1 MGHAPN
7 EAMTRLTLSRKIFF
21 ALAALLVMLLLI
33 FSGFSIFGLQ
43 SGMGPYVAEIEIR
56 RMDWLAQLLQKHYV
70 VNGNWNKLRNE
81 DEVWH
86 RLQLGLSS
94 ESRSSTGVKEDSRLP
109 PWYARRQWPH
119 GGDGAS
125 SGENNGDGSYDGE
138 GGPPMP
144 SPQLDLLPRRYAPPP
159 PPWLYPDPREAA
171 DSIYQRLGV
180 VDAAGVR
187 VVGATVDNAS
197 AARLKIKRGND
208 VVGYLVLAPVEGLD
222 SEADRAFI
230 ARQSSVVALT
240 AIAGLIFAL
249 GLSWLL
255 GRRWLGPID
264 ALTQGAQDIAR
275 GRSGTRVLVPGSD
288 ELALLGRTF
297 NDMAERLDTSEASR
311 RAWLADVA
319 HELRTPL
326 AAMRAEIEALQ
337 DGVRTFDD
345 RTALRLHRQVMRLG
359 QLVDDLRSSM
369 RDPQGEPL
377 TVAPLFPLALLKEA
391 VTLSADRFARSRIRV
406 DTRAL
411 DALAASAQPVMEGDA
426 RRLHLV
432 FMNLLDNTLAYTDA
446 PGELRIGALVHSSAA
461 TAATEATDRLV
472 LHFDDS
478 APGVSEAELPRLF
491 ERLFRGETSRSRATG
506 GSGLGLSICRATVE
520 AHGGTIDASAS
531 PQGGLRITVSLP
543 VVAAT

>member
-1 MGHAPN
+1 MP
-7 EAMTRLTLSRKIFF
+7 RLTLSRKIFF
-21 ALAALLVMLLLI
+21 ALAALLVVLLLI
-33 FSGFSIFGLQ
+33 FSGFSILGLQ
-43 SGMGPYVAEIEIR
+43 RGMGPYVAEIEIR

-70 VNGNWNKLRNE
+70 ANGNWNKLRNE
-81 DEVWH
+81 DETWH
-86 RLQLGLSS
+86 RLQLGVLT
-94 ESRSSTGVKEDSRLP
+94 ESRSGTGVKEDSLLP
-109 PWYARRQWPH
+109 PWYARRQRQQ
-119 GGDGAS
+119 GGAS
-125 SGENNGDGSYDGE
+125 NEGE
-138 GGPPMP
+138 GDRPMP
-144 SPQLDLLPRRYAPPP
+144 SPQLDLLPRRFAPPP

-180 VDAAGVR
+180 IDAAGVR
-187 VVGATVDNAS
+187 VVGAVVDNAS

-230 ARQSSVVALT
+230 ARQSGVVALT

-275 GRSGTRVLVPGSD
+275 GRAGTRVLVPGSD

-297 NDMAERLDTSEASR
+297 NDMAERLDTIEASR

-377 TVAPLFPLALLKEA
+377 TMAPLFPLALLKEA
-391 VTLSADRFARSRIRV
+391 VALSTDRFARSRIRV
-406 DTRAL
+406 DTRQV
-411 DALAASAQPVMEGDA
+411 DALADSAQPVMEGDA

-446 PGELRIGALVHSSAA
+446 PGELRIAAAIVASAVANTA
-461 TAATEATDRLV
+461 TAAEAGAMEQLV

-478 APGVSEAELPRLF
+478 APGVPDIELPRLF

-506 GSGLGLSICRATVE
+506 GSGLGLSICRTTIE

-543 VVAAT
+543 VVTAT

>member
-1 MGHAPN
+1 MP
-7 EAMTRLTLSRKIFF
+7 RLTLSRKIFF
-21 ALAALLVMLLLI
+21 ALAALLVVLLLI
-33 FSGFSIFGLQ
+33 FSGFSILGLQ
-43 SGMGPYVAEIEIR
+43 RGMGPYVAEIEIR
-56 RMDWLAQLLQKHYV
+56 RMEWLAQLLQKHYV
-70 VNGNWNKLRNE
+70 ATGNWNKLRNE
-81 DEVWH
+81 DETWH
-86 RLQLGLSS
+86 RLQLGLLT
-94 ESRSSTGVKEDSRLP
+94 ESRSSPGIKEDSLLP
-109 PWYARRQWPH
+109 PWYARRQRPR
-119 GGDGAS
+119 GEDDG
-125 SGENNGDGSYDGE
+125 
-138 GGPPMP
+138 PQMP

-230 ARQSSVVALT
+230 ARQSGVVALT

-297 NDMAERLDTSEASR
+297 NDMAERLDTIEASR

-377 TVAPLFPLALLKEA
+377 TVAPVFPLALVQEA
-391 VTLSADRFARSRIRV
+391 VMLSADRFARSRIRV
-406 DTRAL
+406 DMRQV
-411 DALAASAQPVMEGDA
+411 DALAGSAQPVMEGDA

-446 PGELRIGALVHSSAA
+446 PGELRIGAAIHSSASLDA
-461 TAATEATDRLV
+461 NVEPTDMLV

-491 ERLFRGETSRSRATG
+491 ERLFRSETSRNRATG
-506 GSGLGLSICRATVE
+506 GSGLGLSICRTTVE
-520 AHGGTIDASAS
+520 AHGGTIDACAS
-531 PQGGLRITVSLP
+531 PQGGLRIAVSLP
-543 VVAAT
+543 VVASKKIGT